1 MMLASAKIDLPIQ
14 NELGFSLPVDLD
26 SEVAPKGRDWLSFLC
41 TSIEDKNKI
50 RSKSCPSP
58 EGDLS
63 GQRVRT
69 RFRANLTW
77 SYLPTSNKSDHSR
90 QTKHSEGVDKGIREY
105 VRPISEGDQL

>member
-1 MMLASAKIDLPIQ
+1 MLASAKIDLPIQ

-58 EGDLS
+58 LKEIFQVGTPL
-63 GQRVRT
+63 
-69 RFRANLTW
+69 
-77 SYLPTSNKSDHSR
+77 
-90 QTKHSEGVDKGIREY
+90 
-105 VRPISEGDQL
+105 

>member
-63 GQRVRT
+63 GGQGT
-69 RFRANLTW
+69 PL
-77 SYLPTSNKSDHSR
+77 
-90 QTKHSEGVDKGIREY
+90 
-105 VRPISEGDQL
+105 

>member
-63 GQRVRT
+63 GRHSTLVLY
-69 RFRANLTW
+69 RAIAVVVTLI
-77 SYLPTSNKSDHSR
+77 
-90 QTKHSEGVDKGIREY
+90 Q
-105 VRPISEGDQL
+105 

>member
-1 MMLASAKIDLPIQ
+1 MLASAKIDLPIQ

-58 EGDLS
+58 LSEGDLS
-63 GQRVRT
+63 GRHSTLVLY
-69 RFRANLTW
+69 RAIAVVVTLI
-77 SYLPTSNKSDHSR
+77 
-90 QTKHSEGVDKGIREY
+90 Q
-105 VRPISEGDQL
+105 